1 MKQLKVGDPVLV
13 TGFAHFEKA
22 EVVSIDKKGAITLNN
37 RMVIDNHYKNLVRS
51 TMTAEAWDEDKYE
64 DLRSNY
70 LMPDRISSIQ
80 RHWKSLKK
88 EDRVALFNKLTR
100 IVEKFNL

>member
-37 RMVIDNHYKNLVRS
+37 RMVIDNNYKNLVRS

>member
-37 RMVIDNHYKNLVRS
+37 RMVIDNNYKNLVRS
-51 TMTAEAWDEDKYE
+51 TMTAEAWDEDKYD

-70 LMPDRISSIQ
+70 LIPDRISSIQ

-88 EDRVALFNKLTR
+88 DDRIALFNKLSR

>member
-22 EVVSIDKKGAITLNN
+22 EVVKVDKNGAITLNN
-37 RMVIDNHYKNLVRS
+37 RMVIDNNYKNLVRS
-51 TMTAEAWDEDKYE
+51 TMTAEAWDEDKYD

-70 LMPDRISSIQ
+70 LIPDRISSIQ

-88 EDRVALFNKLTR
+88 EDRIALFNKLSR